1 MSSLLFIDCE
11 TTHLSADHGAMVE
24 LSAIAIINGEFCG
37 QKTIRIKPHEG
48 AKIDPEA
55 LKINRFTVEQIN
67 SFDEPVKALKEF
79 IEFVDSFECKFRL
92 AGHNVGFDRRLL
104 FKTMCRHG
112 FYSDYIS
119 RFRSDYVCTYEMAK
133 KIGKKKL
140 GVESFKLGVLCEALD
155 IQLKNAHSASDDIK
169 ATYDLYEKL
178 KSMMPAEERPK
189 KVFRTYAEKRAHY
202 LDASFIQLNPEGDV
216 WISAKGMNDPE
227 ALQFIINEIYDLRCD
242 ICIID
247 DTACESSQEES

>member
-55 LKINRFTVEQIN
+55 LKITKFTVDQIN
-67 SFDEPVKALKEF
+67 SFQDPSIGLREF

-92 AGHNVGFDRRLL
+92 AGHNIGFDKRFL

-133 KIGKKKL
+133 NIGKNKL
-140 GVESFKLGVLCEALD
+140 KVENFKLGTLCDALD
-155 IQLKNAHSASDDIK
+155 IQLKNAHSAADDIR
-169 ATYDLYEKL
+169 ATYELYEKL
-178 KSMMPAEERPK
+178 KPMMPKDETIKRNFK
-189 KVFRTYAEKRAHY
+189 TYTQKREY
-202 LDASFIQLNPEGDV
+202 FLDTSFIQLNPEGD
-216 WISAKGMNDPE
+216 IYINAKATRDPE
-227 ALQFIINEIYDLRCD
+227 AFQFIINELYDLYCD
-242 ICIID
+242 D
-247 DTACESSQEES
+247 GVTDQETSEEP

>member
-1 MSSLLFIDCE
+1 MSSLLFLDCE

-55 LKINRFTVEQIN
+55 LKITKFTVDQIN
-67 SFDEPVKALKEF
+67 SFQDPSIGLREF

-92 AGHNVGFDRRLL
+92 AGHNIGFDRRFL

-133 KIGKKKL
+133 KIGKNKL
-140 GVESFKLGVLCEALD
+140 KVENFKLGTLCDALD
-155 IQLKNAHSASDDIK
+155 IQLKNAHSAADDIK
-169 ATYDLYEKL
+169 ATYELYEKL
-178 KSMMPAEERPK
+178 KPMMPKDETIKRNFK
-189 KVFRTYAEKRAHY
+189 TYAQKREY
-202 LDASFIQLNPEGDV
+202 FLDTSFIQLNPEGD
-216 WISAKGMNDPE
+216 IYINAKATRDPE
-227 ALQFIINEIYDLRCD
+227 AFQFIINELYDLYCD
-242 ICIID
+242 DGVID
-247 DTACESSQEES
+247 QETSEEP

>member
-55 LKINRFTVEQIN
+55 LKITKFTVDQIN
-67 SFDEPVKALKEF
+67 SFQDPSTGLREF

-92 AGHNVGFDRRLL
+92 AGHNIGFDRRFL

-112 FYSDYIS
+112 FYFEYNS
-119 RFRSDYVCTYEMAK
+119 RFRQNYVCTYEMAK

-140 GVESFKLGVLCEALD
+140 KVESLKLGTLCEALD
-155 IQLKNAHSASDDIK
+155 IRLENAHSAADDIK
-169 ATYDLYEKL
+169 ATYELYEKL
-178 KSMMPAEERPK
+178 KPMMPVEVKVK
-189 KVFRTYAEKRAHY
+189 KTFKTYYDKRLHY
-202 LDASFIQLNPEGDV
+202 LDMSLIQFNPEGGVYID
-216 WISAKGMNDPE
+216 ARATCDPI
-227 ALQFIINEIYDLRCD
+227 AMQFIVNELYDLYCD
-242 ICIID
+242 DGIID
-247 DTACESSQEES
+247 DTASESSQE

>member
-11 TTHLSADHGAMVE
+11 STGLSPDHHAMVE
-24 LSAIAIINGEFCG
+24 LSAIAVINGEFCG

-55 LKINRFTVEQIN
+55 LKITGFTVSLIN
-67 SFDEPVKALKEF
+67 SFGEIVPGIKEF

-92 AGHNVGFDRRLL
+92 AGHNIGFDRRFL

-133 KIGKKKL
+133 KIGKKRL
-140 GVESFKLGVLCEALD
+140 GVETLKLGALCEALD
-155 IQLKNAHSASDDIK
+155 IRLENAHSASDDIK

-178 KSMMPAEERPK
+178 KTMIPAEEKPK

-202 LDASFIQLNPEGDV
+202 LDASFIQFNPEGDV

-242 ICIID
+242 VGIID
-247 DTACESSQEES
+247 DTVSESAQEES

>member
-1 MSSLLFIDCE
+1 MSSLLFIDIE
-11 TTHLSADHGAMVE
+11 STGLSPDHHAMVE
-24 LSAIAIINGEFCG
+24 LSAIAVINGEFCG

-55 LKINRFTVEQIN
+55 LKVTGFTVSLIN
-67 SFDEPVKALKEF
+67 SFGEIAPGIKEF
-79 IEFVDSFECKFRL
+79 IEFVDSFDCKFRL
-92 AGHNVGFDRRLL
+92 AGHNIGFDRRFL

-119 RFRSDYVCTYEMAK
+119 RFRSDYICTYEMAK

-140 GVESFKLGVLCEALD
+140 NVDSLKLGTLCEALD
-155 IQLKNAHSASDDIK
+155 IQLENAHSAADDIK
-169 ATYDLYEKL
+169 ATYELYEKL
-178 KSMMPAEERPK
+178 KPMMPATEKPK
-189 KVFRTYAEKRAHY
+189 KVFRTYVEKRAHY
-202 LDASFIQLNPEGDV
+202 LDASFIQFNPEGDV

-242 ICIID
+242 TGITD
-247 DTACESSQEES
+247 DTAFESVQEES